1 MVGVRQSRTA
11 ATVAVVMVSFSEE
24 FPMIH
29 LKNAAAAYRMHTRCK
44 SEGRDYEAESYYKM
58 AQNFA
63 EKHAAQIGSNRLNV
77 MWDVLD
83 QLFQDMIENPSNS

>member
-1 MVGVRQSRTA
+1 
-11 ATVAVVMVSFSEE
+11 
-24 FPMIH
+24 MIH

-44 SEGRDYEAESYYKM
+44 SEGRDYEAESYYQM

-63 EKHAAQIGSNRLNV
+63 AKHAAQIGSNRLNV

-83 QLFQDMIENPSNS
+83 HMIENPSNS